1 MAIPPSY
8 SPRRGG
14 LFAAWIAACLL
25 LAWMTGALA
34 APAVTLVLSEDAPL
48 YAAVARALR
57 AELEADRRGWQLR
70 VRTWREYRSAEE
82 HADLVVP
89 VGLRALQSVLAERDN
104 TPVWALLVPRASFEQ
119 LAGKA
124 SARGRPVS
132 ALYLDQPLSRHMRML
147 KAALPRARQVGVLL
161 GPESSVRPEALRAAA
176 ESSQLKIVSARVD
189 AIEDLVPALTSLRNE
204 IDALLLV
211 PDPLVV
217 GRGGLHA
224 LLLHT
229 YQLTL
234 PVAAYSAQLL
244 EAGATLALF
253 ATPEQIGAEA
263 GARLREARG
272 GNGVVVPAPEHP
284 QSYQVAV
291 NRNVAVSLE
300 LRIPA
305 GETLRLR
312 MERGTEP

>member
-1 MAIPPSY
+1 VANL
-8 SPRRGG
+8 PRRSPPRAGK
-14 LFAAWIAACLL
+14 FAAWIAACLL
-25 LAWMTGALA
+25 LTWMTGALA
-34 APAVTLVLSEDAPL
+34 APAVTLVLSDDAPL
-48 YAAVARALR
+48 YAGVVRALR
-57 AELEADRRGWQLR
+57 AELETDRRGWNLR
-70 VRTWREYRSAEE
+70 VRTWREYQSGEE

-119 LAGKA
+119 LTGNT
-124 SARGRPVS
+124 STRGRPVS

-147 KAALPRARQVGVLL
+147 KAALPRTRKIGVLL

-176 ESSQLKIVSARVD
+176 ESAHLKIVSARVD
-189 AIEDLVPALTSLRNE
+189 TIEDLVPALNSLRNE

-229 YQLTL
+229 YQLGL

-244 EAGATLALF
+244 EAGSTLALF

-263 GARLREARG
+263 GSRLRQARG
-272 GNGVVVPAPEHP
+272 GNSLVLPTPDHSQNFE
-284 QSYQVAV
+284 VAV

-300 LRIPA
+300 LRIPS
-305 GETLRLR
+305 GEVLRLR
-312 MERGTEP
+312 MERSIEP